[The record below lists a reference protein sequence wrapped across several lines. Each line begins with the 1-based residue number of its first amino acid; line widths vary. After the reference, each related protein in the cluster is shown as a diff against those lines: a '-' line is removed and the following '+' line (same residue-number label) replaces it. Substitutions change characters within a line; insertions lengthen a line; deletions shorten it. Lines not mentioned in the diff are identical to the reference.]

1 MTTVVLGAAG
11 QLGRDLLAAL
21 AAVGDSATGLTHAD
35 LDLCDPVRARR
46 VLEELGAR
54 RVLNT
59 AAYHQV
65 DACETH
71 AAEAFAVNAI
81 AVRELGRICQ
91 NLGATLVHF
100 STDFVFGG
108 ARTRPCEEGDAPEP
122 ESVYA
127 TSKLAGEYLA
137 RAYCAR
143 HLVVRT
149 CGLYGLG
156 GSRSRGGNFVEKMLA
171 LAAAGQPIRVVADQI
186 VAPTF
191 SRDLA
196 DAVVRLLGHEAAG
209 PPDYYGLYHI
219 TNGGHCSWYEF
230 AAAIFAEAG
239 VRADLAPISTGEHVT
254 AARRPRYSVLAPVR
268 WRRLGLPALRPWRE
282 ALRAYLGA
290 RTRLPKNPSSPTRG

>member
-1 MTTVVLGAAG
+1 MTVVLGAAG
-11 QLGRDLLAAL
+11 QLGGDLMAAL
-21 AAVGDSATGLTHAD
+21 TAVGEHATGLTHGD
-35 LDLCDPVRARR
+35 LDICDAVHTRR
-46 VLEELGAR
+46 VLRELGAR

-71 AAEAFAVNAI
+71 VREAFAVNAI
-81 AVRELGRICQ
+81 AVGELARICQ
-91 NLGATLVHF
+91 ELGATLVHF

-108 ARTRPCEEGDAPEP
+108 TRTHPCAENDTPEP

-171 LAAAGQPIRVVADQI
+171 LAGADRPIRVVADQI
-186 VAPTF
+186 VTPTF
-191 SRDLA
+191 TRDLA
-196 DAVVRLLGHEAAG
+196 EAVVRLLGHEPG
-209 PPDYYGLYHI
+209 GSPDYYGIYHI
-219 TNGGHCSWYEF
+219 TNDGQCSWYEF

-239 VRADLAPISTGEHVT
+239 VQANLAPASTAEYAA
-254 AARRPRYSVLAPVR
+254 AARRPGYSVLAR
-268 WRRLGLPALRPWRE
+268 SHWRRLGLPALRPWRE
-282 ALRAYLGA
+282 ALRIYLAA
-290 RTRLPKNPSSPTRG
+290 RAAP